1 MGVTLIVGGGYHG
14 KIHPSAGPG
23 ARHVQSYCR
32 RRQEFVITDPKAVK
46 IRAEDGRRVEKVD
59 ISPFIN
65 NLPFGKSTEQF
76 STEQA
81 SGSTSEAAN
90 IIEALECGAKVLLLD
105 EDTSATNFMIRDSR
119 MQELVVK
126 EKEPITPFIDKVR
139 QLYEEHQVSTVLVV
153 GGCGDYFQVADTV
166 LMMDEYR
173 PKVAT
178 REAKAIAAK
187 YPSCEKTGRGHL
199 ASAPFQSGC
208 LCLLV

>member
-14 KIHPSAGPG
+14 KSTLLRALERGIYNHIAGDG
-23 ARHVQSYCR
+23 R
-32 RRQEFVITDPKAVK
+32 EFVITDQTVK
-46 IRAEDGRRVEKVD
+46 IRSEDGRRVEKVD

-126 EKEPITPFIDKVR
+126 EKSLSLPLLIR
-139 QLYEEHQVSTVLVV
+139 Y
-153 GGCGDYFQVADTV
+153 G
-166 LMMDEYR
+166 
-173 PKVAT
+173 
-178 REAKAIAAK
+178 
-187 YPSCEKTGRGHL
+187 SCMKNIKSL
-199 ASAPFQSGC
+199 QF
-208 LCLLV
+208 